1 MACSQPFE
9 PEWISMDFHR
19 LLLTASSTFAT
30 VAMKLMLKLMVVD
43 GWKVEENMERM
54 GWEGWEGWELE
65 ERLRDLG

>member
-1 MACSQPFE
+1 
-9 PEWISMDFHR
+9 
-19 LLLTASSTFAT
+19 
-30 VAMKLMLKLMVVD
+30 MKLMLKLMVVD